1 MNTNIADYKIS
12 YDKVTDSNLLS
23 LKIRVSHNTVRK
35 RFALPLKEPIHLS
48 KENLDKLIKYHQ
60 TQNQRAAEDIRKIYA
75 KISPTLER
83 VQEIIESLNP
93 FTFEKFKAKFY
104 DNKEVLSD
112 TSLIGIAAITAAEH
126 YEKGKITTAQLYNLS
141 AKSIQEFAS
150 QLPISVCN
158 KFEIDKLNRVIRL
171 EHITEPFLQAY
182 EKWMISEKKN
192 SNSTV
197 GIYLRNIRSI
207 FNEEIAKKNIDLA
220 LYPFGK
226 KKYVIP
232 SSNNVKKAIPKENII
247 KLLNY
252 EPDITNEIEQRSKD
266 FYTFSYLSNGM
277 NIADI
282 LALKWENIDLE
293 NRKISFVRQKTQD
306 TTKNQQITITVQ
318 MFDET
323 VKIVDRWGSKLQLP
337 NDFIFPFYN
346 KKMTA
351 FDRKRTKNQFI
362 KTTNYHMRK
371 IAKSLGVEDDPVTMS
386 ARHSFAT
393 IMMQSNS
400 PIMMISKWL
409 GHTEV
414 KTTQNYLGSFE
425 DEHTKGFLDN
435 LL

>member
-1 MNTNIADYKIS
+1 MNTNIADYKLS
-12 YDKVTDSNLLS
+12 YDRVGESNLLS
-23 LKIRVSHNTVRK
+23 LKIRVSHNKVRK
-35 RFALPLKEPIHLS
+35 RFALPLKDPIHVS
-48 KENLDKLIKYHQ
+48 KENFDKLIKYHQ
-60 TQNQRAAEDIRKIYA
+60 TQNQRASEEIRVLYA
-75 KISPTLER
+75 KLLPALEKA
-83 VQEIIESLNP
+83 QEAIDSLN
-93 FTFEKFKAKFY
+93 TFSFDKFKVSFY
-104 DNKEVLSD
+104 NEKEATNDN
-112 TSLIGIAAITAAEH
+112 SLNSIAAITAAEH
-126 YEKGKITTAQLYNLS
+126 FEKGKITTAQLYNLS
-141 AKSIQEFAS
+141 AKSIQEFVN
-150 QLPISVCN
+150 QLPLSVCT
-158 KFEIDKLNRVIRL
+158 KFEIDKLNRIVRL
-171 EHITEPFLQAY
+171 EHITETFLNAY
-182 EKWMISEKKN
+182 EKWMIDEKKN

-197 GIYLRNIRSI
+197 GIYLRNVRAI
-207 FNEEIAKKNIDLA
+207 FNEEISKKNIDIE

-252 EPDITNEIEQRSKD
+252 EPDIMNEYEQRSKD

-277 NIADI
+277 NMADI
-282 LALKWENIDLE
+282 LNLKWENIDIE

-323 VKIVDRWGSKLQLP
+323 IKIVERWGNKSQLP
-337 NDFIFPFYN
+337 TNFIFPFYTE
-346 KKMTA
+346 KMTA

-400 PIMMISKWL
+400 PIMMISKLL
-409 GHTEV
+409 GHTDV

-425 DEHTKGFLDN
+425 DEATKGFLGN